1 LNLTAGSEIL
11 YSISDVGFQTFSTW
25 LNDNSPLQS
34 SFADISVF
42 SEFHWL
48 LTENAS
54 ATIGVRET
62 YFGFIRQTGFE
73 PRGTFV
79 YDLGDQSNIKLSLG
93 QYLQSPS
100 DFEIL
105 HGILMFLPCRI
116 KRR

>member
-1 LNLTAGSEIL
+1 LASHG
-11 YSISDVGFQTFSTW
+11 
-25 LNDNSPLQS
+25 
-34 SFADISVF
+34 
-42 SEFHWL
+42 
-48 LTENAS
+48 NAS

-105 HGILMFLPCRI
+105 HGILMFLAVPDQTPLMMLMSEHRNSLRPETHNLAALDAATPVFQ
-116 KRR
+116 KPVNNRRRHCKFLL